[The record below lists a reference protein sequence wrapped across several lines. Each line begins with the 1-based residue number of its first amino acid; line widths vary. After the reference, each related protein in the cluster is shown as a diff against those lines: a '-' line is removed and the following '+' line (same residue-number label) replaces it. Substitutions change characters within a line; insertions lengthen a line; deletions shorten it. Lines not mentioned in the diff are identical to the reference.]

1 MNGYI
6 VKNIEQDTLKN
17 DNFRKILYTAPHSQL
32 VLMSLLPKEEIG
44 EETHDDRD
52 QFFRVEAGKGLAV
65 LNGISHEI
73 EDGSAIVIPAGTLH
87 NIINASETEKLKV
100 YTIYSPAEH
109 KNGTIHKTKAEALAN
124 EEHFDG
130 KTTE

>member
-6 VKNIEQDTLKN
+6 TNIEKDSLEN
-17 DNFRKILYTAPHSQL
+17 DNFRKVLYTAPHSQL
-32 VLMSLLPKEEIG
+32 VLMSLEPGEDIG

-52 QFFRVEAGKGLAV
+52 QFFRIEAGTGSAV
-65 LNGISHEI
+65 LNGMTHPI
-73 EDGSAIVIPAGTLH
+73 EDGSAVVIPAGTLH
-87 NIINASETEKLKV
+87 NIINTSETDKLRM

-109 KNGTIHKTKAEALAN
+109 RDGVIHKTKADAMAD

>member
-6 VKNIEQDTLKN
+6 SNIEKQTLEN
-17 DNFRKILYTAPHSQL
+17 ENFRKVLYTAPFSQL
-32 VLMSLLPKEEIG
+32 VIMTLQPGEEIG
-44 EETHDDRD
+44 IETHHDRD
-52 QFFRVEAGKGLAV
+52 QFFRIEAGQGMAV
-65 LNGISHEI
+65 LNGINHKI
-73 EDGSAIVIPAGTLH
+73 EDGSVVVIPAGTPH
-87 NIINASETEKLKV
+87 NIINTSETEKLKV

-109 KNGTIHKTKAEALAN
+109 RDGTIHKTKEEAMSH

>member
-6 VKNIEQDTLKN
+6 SNIEKQTLEN
-17 DNFRKILYTAPHSQL
+17 ENFRKVLYTAPFSQL
-32 VLMSLLPKEEIG
+32 VIMTLQPGEEIG
-44 EETHDDRD
+44 IETHHDRD
-52 QFFRVEAGKGLAV
+52 QFFRIEAGQGMAV
-65 LNGISHEI
+65 LNGINHKI
-73 EDGSAIVIPAGTLH
+73 EDGSVVVIPAGTPH
-87 NIINASETEKLKV
+87 NIINTSETEKLKV

-109 KNGTIHKTKAEALAN
+109 RDGTIHKTKEGAMSH

>member
-1 MNGYI
+1 MKGYI
-6 VKNIEQDTLKN
+6 TNIEKDTLEN
-17 DNFRKILYTAPHSQL
+17 GNFRKVLYTASYSQL
-32 VLMSLLPKEEIG
+32 VLMALPPKEEIG
-44 EETHDDRD
+44 SETHDDRD

-65 LNGISHEI
+65 LDGVEHVI

-87 NIINASETEKLKV
+87 NIINTSETDTLKV

-109 KNGTIHKTKAEALAN
+109 KDGTIHKTKADALAN

-130 KTTE
+130 VTTE

>member
-1 MNGYI
+1 MKGY
-6 VKNIEQDTLKN
+6 VSNIEKESLEN
-17 DNFRKILYTAPHSQL
+17 GNFRKVLYTAKHSQL
-32 VLMSLLPKEEIG
+32 VLMALPPKEEIG
-44 EETHDDRD
+44 VETHDDRD

-65 LNGISHEI
+65 LDGVEHVI

-87 NIINASETEKLKV
+87 NIINTSETESLKV

-109 KNGTIHKTKAEALAN
+109 KDGTIHPTKADAMAN

-130 KTTE
+130 VTTE

>member
-1 MNGYI
+1 MKGYI
-6 VKNIEQDTLKN
+6 TNIEKDSLEN
-17 DNFRKILYTAPHSQL
+17 ENFRKVLYTARHSQL
-32 VLMSLLPKEEIG
+32 VLMSLPPKEEIG
-44 EETHDDRD
+44 AETHDGGD

-65 LNGISHEI
+65 LDGVEHVI

-87 NIINASETEKLKV
+87 NIINTSETENLKV

-109 KNGTIHKTKAEALAN
+109 KDGTIHGTKADAMAN

-130 KTTE
+130 ATTE